1 MLTVASLCR
10 PHMWGV
16 TEQMHTE
23 SFRSLVSAYL
33 HQDWETEFA
42 SAYEA
47 MEELVSRGARAEVV
61 LTVEA
66 IDELMALPSEADR
79 LALLPSEGLLGS
91 PQGWVDA
98 WLTAVRRRALQ
109 ALSGDHSEP
118 LVSPD
123 GLGDEPMYDLVPPWS
138 GGLLHG
144 PEAEAVAAQVLA
156 AHAQYLAVL
165 ERDGGSRSVVMR
177 THVGG
182 DRTVRERDTNQLRPA
197 PVGCVV
203 QHWFR
208 PRLHGTTVYV
218 EPERGPAPV
227 GFPALA
233 LFFSSY
239 LRPGWWEVYD
249 NPLEGVVP
257 FRREQ
262 GPALT
267 AAAVS
272 ELAVLQQ
279 TGDELDRQ
287 ELLHRLG
294 SYFVPRRPGET
305 DVMLGALAIW
315 LTQPGLDQ

>member
-1 MLTVASLCR
+1 
-10 PHMWGV
+10 
-16 TEQMHTE
+16 MHTE
-23 SFRSLVSAYL
+23 SFRNLVSAYL
-33 HQDWETEFA
+33 HQDWESEFA

-47 MEELVSRGARAEVV
+47 MEELVSRGARDEVV
-61 LTVEA
+61 LIVEA
-66 IDELMALPSEADR
+66 IDELMALPSEAER
-79 LALLPSEGLLGS
+79 LSLLPKEGLVGS

-118 LVSPD
+118 LVDPD

-138 GGLLHG
+138 GGVLQG
-144 PEAEAVAAQVLA
+144 TDAEAVAMRVLA
-156 AHAQYLAVL
+156 AHAHYLAVL
-165 ERDGGSRSVVMR
+165 EREGGSRSVVMR
-177 THVGG
+177 TYIGG
-182 DRTVRERDTNQLRPA
+182 DRTVHDRDSDMLLPA

-218 EPERGPAPV
+218 EPEREPAPV
-227 GFPALA
+227 GFPALE

-239 LRPGWWEVYD
+239 LRPGWWAVYD
-249 NPLEGVVP
+249 NPLEGVAP

-267 AAAVS
+267 AAALS

-279 TGDELDRQ
+279 TGDEQDRRV
-287 ELLHRLG
+287 LLHRLG

-305 DVMLGALAIW
+305 DVMLGALATW
-315 LTQPGLDQ
+315 LSQPGLDQ

>member
-1 MLTVASLCR
+1 MNGRLFGLEDLCGTWL
-10 PHMWGV
+10 HEDWM
-16 TEQMHTE
+16 ME
-23 SFRSLVSAYL
+23 S
-33 HQDWETEFA
+33 A

-47 MEELVSRGARAEVV
+47 AERFIVDVTRDDLQLLVRD
-61 LTVEA
+61 
-66 IDELMALPSEADR
+66 IDSLF
-79 LALLPSEGLLGS
+79 LLPTEAARYAAIPQEGLDGDTE
-91 PQGWVDA
+91 GWVDA
-98 WLTAVRRRALQ
+98 WLLAVRRRALQ

-118 LVSPD
+118 LVDPD

-156 AHAQYLAVL
+156 AHTNYLAVL

-182 DRTVRERDTNQLRPA
+182 ERTVLERDTGAVLAA

-218 EPERGPAPV
+218 EPEREPAPV
-227 GFPALA
+227 GFPALE

-239 LRPGWWEVYD
+239 LRPGWWDVYD

-262 GPALT
+262 GLGVT
-267 AAAVS
+267 AAAID

-279 TGDELDRQ
+279 TGDEEDRQ
-287 ELLHRLG
+287 DLLHRLG